1 VSLSSLLAANA
12 ASTTPAAA
20 FRRLLS
26 LWGTA
31 LSSDKA
37 PCVEATRNGLAC
49 LSDKGSWGQLR
60 ALNRPAIL
68 SLNDEQGGSFRVV
81 LTGLDDDY
89 ATLSL
94 GEHDQR
100 VPLSEV
106 SRYWLG
112 DFTLVWKPR
121 VNPTRE
127 LSMGMRGEQVKWLRR
142 SLEAVRGAA
151 VSVDTLDVYDEALA
165 IAVQNFQ
172 RDHRLN
178 VDGIAGLQTQVVLD
192 TALAEPGSPL
202 LIAGTRRG
210 G

>member
-1 VSLSSLLAANA
+1 MTSNA
-12 ASTTPAAA
+12 TSTTPAAA
-20 FRRLLS
+20 FRRLMS

-49 LSDKGSWGQLR
+49 LTDKGSWGQLR

-68 SLNDEQGGSFRVV
+68 SLNDERGGAYRVV
-81 LTGLDDDY
+81 LTALDDDY
-89 ATLSL
+89 ATLAL

-100 VPLSEV
+100 VPLTEV
-106 SRYWLG
+106 SRYWMG

-142 SLEAVRGAA
+142 SLEAVRGGS
-151 VSVDTLDVYDEALA
+151 VSENPLDLYDQALA

-202 LIAGTRRG
+202 LIAASKRG